1 MRRTRS
7 IIRLLVIVPL
17 LWVPESSEGL
27 SGVSVYAG
35 FLNFDGDLFID
46 RAPVF
51 GLRWGP
57 QRGVFSGETVVAF
70 SPGEEADVLLYHGDF
85 LLNIPAGETRP
96 YVAVGIGGT
105 RFIPAERDVYGLF
118 VDTRGAWAL
127 NYGGGLRYFVQDR
140 VALRVDVRDFIS
152 FDFGAP
158 AVENR
163 EELERYREGQGE
175 VEDFVDTVH
184 TIEMSAGVVVS
195 F

>member
-1 MRRTRS
+1 MRRTLS
-7 IIRLLVIVPL
+7 IIRVLALACV
-17 LWVPESSEGL
+17 LWIPGSSEGL

-35 FLNFDGDLFID
+35 FLNFDGDLFMD

-57 QRGVFSGETVVAF
+57 QRRIFSGETVVAF

-105 RFIPAERDVYGLF
+105 KFIPKERDVYGLF
-118 VDTRGAWAL
+118 VNTRGKWAF
-127 NYGGGLRYFVQDR
+127 NYGGGLRYFLHQR
-140 VALRVDVRDFIS
+140 IALRIDVRDHVS

-158 AVENR
+158 EVGSR
-163 EELERYREGQGE
+163 EDLERYKEGQIE
-175 VEDFVDTVH
+175 AEDFVDTVH
-184 TIEMSAGVVVS
+184 TIEMNAGIVVS